1 MGRPR
6 RTQVGE
12 PVKPEEAA
20 PTAGKCQEYVREATL
35 ANAIQLIYA
44 DGLKVREAAA
54 AMGCDERTVYRLLAS
69 PDGKE
74 ARDKWMAQVAARGRI
89 KLGRAVDG
97 AIRTLVTVAKSGG
110 REDGP
115 RVKAAEAI
123 LDRAGVIMPKEPT
136 KVELSTPD
144 GLTVKVASMTEE
156 ELQAIIDGAK
166 S

>member
-6 RTQVGE
+6 RTQLGE
-12 PVKPEEAA
+12 GEVKAPPV
-20 PTAGKCQEYVREATL
+20 TVRQEPSRESKLAT
-35 ANAIQLIYA
+35 AIQLIYVE
-44 DGLKVREAAA
+44 GRTVRETAAE
-54 AMGCDERTVYRLLAS
+54 MGCDQRSVYRLLAS

-74 ARDKWMAQVAARGRI
+74 AREKWMAENAAAGRL
-89 KLGRAVDG
+89 KLGRAVHL

-136 KVELSTPD
+136 KVELTTPD
-144 GLTVKVASMTEE
+144 GIQVRLAAMTEE
-156 ELQAIIDGAK
+156 ELKAIIKEGEG
-166 S
+166 